1 MNSVTPVKYNFK
13 LSTRKYTLSTNN
25 HFKIPSIGL
34 IQSFKLLN
42 YSDLIEKYNHSKI
55 QVLLQVGNFPININD
70 MLNYRRQTS
79 ADAGVSAQSN
89 SSVDR
94 FENNDKTDQN
104 DTLKNDTIDIKQ
116 LREYIRNIDYPE
128 SDYEN
133 KLLNFEQY
141 LFSQQLKCTEHYYT
155 LSNKDLQDS
164 LFTSG
169 VNVYVIVNYVDIENN
184 QNVEIND
191 DLIIEETYF
200 EKILK

>member
-1 MNSVTPVKYNFK
+1 
-13 LSTRKYTLSTNN
+13 
-25 HFKIPSIGL
+25 
-34 IQSFKLLN
+34 
-42 YSDLIEKYNHSKI
+42 
-55 QVLLQVGNFPININD
+55 

-79 ADAGVSAQSN
+79 ADVGVSAQSN